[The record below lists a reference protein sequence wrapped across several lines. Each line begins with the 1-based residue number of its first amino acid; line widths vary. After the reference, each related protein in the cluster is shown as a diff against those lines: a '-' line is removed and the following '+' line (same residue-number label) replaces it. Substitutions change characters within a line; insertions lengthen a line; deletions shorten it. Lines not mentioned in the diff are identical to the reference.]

1 MIYINSDTT
10 FLFPDLHQKGE
21 AVNTST
27 TYTINLVGIEETVT
41 ITDDQQPIKA
51 TERYFCFE
59 VPNIPSTA
67 PDGLYTFQV
76 FDGESKV
83 YEETAYLQL
92 KTTYTYASNTP
103 TNTYFVNEQ

>member
-10 FLFPDLHQKGE
+10 FLFPDLAQKGE

-27 TYTINLVGIEETVT
+27 NYTINLVGIEETVT
-41 ITDDQQPIKA
+41 ITDDQTPIKA
-51 TERYFCFE
+51 TERYFCFQ
-59 VPNIPSTA
+59 VPTIPSNA

-76 FDGESKV
+76 LNGPTKV

-92 KTTYTYASNTP
+92 KTAYTYASNTP